1 MNLLA
6 IQETWVWSQGL
17 KDPLEKKMATHF
29 SIVAWEIPWT
39 EESGRWQS
47 MGLQK
52 VGQDSATKQQQQEIT
67 ESYILKSLVVKLINL
82 LRLFRLIFYMVKTKK
97 NSFFSF
103 CLSFLLVVILFII
116 LALFYSSDCY
126 KHWFSYELAFGSTKQ
141 S

>member
-1 MNLLA
+1 
-6 IQETWVWSQGL
+6 
-17 KDPLEKKMATHF
+17 
-29 SIVAWEIPWT
+29 
-39 EESGRWQS
+39 

-126 KHWFSYELAFGSTKQ
+126 EH
-141 S
+141 

>member
-1 MNLLA
+1 
-6 IQETWVWSQGL
+6 
-17 KDPLEKKMATHF
+17 
-29 SIVAWEIPWT
+29 
-39 EESGRWQS
+39 

-67 ESYILKSLVVKLINL
+67 ESHILKSLVVKLINL

-97 NSFFSF
+97 NRFVSF

-126 KHWFSYELAFGSTKQ
+126 ER
-141 S
+141 